1 MSQPYDPGQSGGSS
15 GPSDGRFPY
24 GEQPYGQPLQS
35 GAPLPGTGYPQPGS
49 PQPGY
54 GQPAYGQPGSFGGYP
69 PAPPPRKDRSGM
81 RRWGKI
87 LTLVGV
93 VILVL
98 SVAVGVVLAVA
109 GIGDVVDQAD
119 KAFEVNPTA
128 EQYYDAGDTF
138 QLFSSAANGVPS
150 CEITG
155 PAALESGTNTSTEF
169 TFDGSGVESFD
180 SFEVV
185 ESGTYSFRCDSP
197 AVVASID
204 ASGIF
209 SGVGGVLLAVFGGG
223 LGGLLA
229 LVGIVL
235 WIIAGRKPRTV

>member
-1 MSQPYDPGQSGGSS
+1 MNQPYDPGQPGAGQP
-15 GPSDGRFPY
+15 GPTPSAH
-24 GEQPYGQPLQS
+24 QSPYGQPNHQQS
-35 GAPLPGTGYPQPGS
+35 PFPDSGYAPSGGFGTPGAYP
-49 PQPGY
+49 
-54 GQPAYGQPGSFGGYP
+54 GYP
-69 PAPPPRKDRSGM
+69 PPPPPRKDRAGM

-98 SVAVGVVLAVA
+98 SVAVGVILAVA
-109 GIGDVVDQAD
+109 GIGNVVDQAD

-128 EQYYDAGDTF
+128 EQYYDAGDDF
-138 QLFSSAANGVPS
+138 QLFSTSASNGVPA

-155 PAALESGTNTSTEF
+155 PAALASGTNTTTEF

-197 AVVASID
+197 AVVASLD

-209 SGVGGVLLAVFGGG
+209 SGVGGVLLAVFGGAF
-223 LGGLLA
+223 GGLLA

-235 WIIAGRKPRTV
+235 WIIAGRKPKTA

>member
-1 MSQPYDPGQSGGSS
+1 MSQPHDPGR
-15 GPSDGRFPY
+15 P
-24 GEQPYGQPLQS
+24 
-35 GAPLPGTGYPQPGS
+35 GA
-49 PQPGY
+49 
-54 GQPAYGQPGSFGGYP
+54 GQPGPTPSGHQSPYGSSYPQQPPIPGGGYESSGGFGQPGPYGGYP
-69 PAPPPRKDRSGM
+69 PPPPPRKDRAGM

-98 SVAVGVVLAVA
+98 SVAVGVILAVA
-109 GIGDVVDQAD
+109 GIGNVVDQAD
-119 KAFEVNPTA
+119 KAFQVDPTA
-128 EQYYDAGDTF
+128 EQYYDAGDEF
-138 QLFSSAANGVPS
+138 QLFSTSASNGVPA

-155 PAALESGTNTSTEF
+155 PAALAPGTNTTTEF

-180 SFEVV
+180 SFQVV

-197 AVVASID
+197 AVVASLD

-235 WIIAGRKPRTV
+235 WIVAGRKPATA

>member
-1 MSQPYDPGQSGGSS
+1 MTHPYDPGHPGAGQPGPTPSGHRS
-15 GPSDGRFPY
+15 
-24 GEQPYGQPLQS
+24 PYGQPS
-35 GAPLPGTGYPQPGS
+35 S
-49 PQPGY
+49 PQPPFPDGGY
-54 GQPAYGQPGSFGGYP
+54 GPSGGLGQPGSYGGYP
-69 PAPPPRKDRSGM
+69 PAVPPPRKDRAGM

-87 LTLVGV
+87 LTLLGV

-98 SVAVGVVLAVA
+98 SVAVGVILAVA
-109 GIGDVVDQAD
+109 GIGNVVDQAD
-119 KAFEVNPTA
+119 KAFQVDPTA
-128 EQYYDAGDTF
+128 EQYYDAGDEF
-138 QLFSSAANGVPS
+138 QLFSTSASNDVPA

-155 PAALESGTNTSTEF
+155 PAALASGTNTTTEF
-169 TFDGSGVESFD
+169 TFNGSGVESFD

-197 AVVASID
+197 AVVASLD

-229 LVGIVL
+229 LAGIVL
-235 WIIAGRKPRTV
+235 WIIAGRKPSTA

>member
-1 MSQPYDPGQSGGSS
+1 MNQPYDPGQPGAGRPGPTPSGYQ
-15 GPSDGRFPY
+15 P
-24 GEQPYGQPLQS
+24 PYGQPNPPQS
-35 GAPLPGTGYPQPGS
+35 PFPDSGYAPSGGF
-49 PQPGY
+49 
-54 GQPAYGQPGSFGGYP
+54 GQPGSYGGYP
-69 PAPPPRKDRSGM
+69 PPPPPRKDRAGM

-87 LTLVGV
+87 LTMVGV
-93 VILVL
+93 LILVL

-109 GIGDVVDQAD
+109 GIGTVVDQAD

-128 EQYYDAGDTF
+128 EQYYDAGDEF
-138 QLFSSAANGVPS
+138 QLFSTSASNGVPG

-155 PAALESGTNTSTEF
+155 PAALAPGTNTTTEF

-197 AVVASID
+197 AVVASLD

-223 LGGLLA
+223 FGGLLA

-235 WIIAGRKPRTV
+235 WIIAGRKPKTV